1 MNFNF
6 DNVGKSGFRSKKEKN
21 AATTRVKKS
30 FYPGE
35 SVLLVPQIPVD
46 KGYKAQFTMS
56 DNLVKALNINTDSET
71 EQRVTFIYDSGEM
84 YLLNVTSVADKVRST
99 AKVTKTGTFNSKY
112 FVQMLGND
120 QFWCPVDSEQ
130 VVICEAVAG
139 DNVDGAVRLVRLYDN
154 NVASAEVK
162 AEPASNLVEEGP
174 IVEVDATEEVAVV
187 DPSADAEV
195 ATEDEDDNIW

>member
-6 DNVGKSGFRSKKEKN
+6 DNVGKSGFRSKKEKK
-21 AATTRVKKS
+21 AATPRVKKS

-35 SVLLVPQIPVD
+35 SVLLVPQLPID

-56 DNLVKALNINTDSET
+56 DNLVKALGINVDSDV
-71 EQRVTFIYDSGEM
+71 EQRVTFIYEGGEM

-130 VVICEAVAG
+130 VVICETVAG

-162 AEPASNLVEEGP
+162 AEPVSNLVEEGP
-174 IVEVDATEEVAVV
+174 VVEVEAEEVAVV
-187 DPSADAEV
+187 DSSVDTEV
-195 ATEDEDDNIW
+195 ASEDEDDNIW